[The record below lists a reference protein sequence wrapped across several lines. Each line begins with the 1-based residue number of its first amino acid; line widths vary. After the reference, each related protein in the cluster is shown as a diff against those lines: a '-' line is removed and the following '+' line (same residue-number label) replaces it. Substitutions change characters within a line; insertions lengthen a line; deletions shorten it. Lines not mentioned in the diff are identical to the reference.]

1 MADPASDPSRF
12 DIAVLGAGPAGV
24 GAAVTAAWAGARVL
38 VIDEA
43 PQTGGQVYRA
53 LPEGITLAPGVRSLE
68 AAEGARQRAELE
80 ASGAQLVT
88 DHRVWMVSEGF
99 RIEALGPQGPAK
111 WQADR
116 LIAATGTHER
126 VVPFPG
132 WTLPGVLGLAATT
145 ILMKSQRMAP
155 GRRVLVAGCGPLLAY
170 VAAGLG
176 KIGAQVVGV
185 ADLAG
190 PADWARALPRML
202 ARPDLMAR
210 GAGWVAQIAAR
221 RVPYLPRHHVL
232 RAEPGA
238 DDALRVTLARIGR
251 DGRPGPERLIEAD
264 ALAVGHG
271 LVPGTELT
279 RLLRAAHDWRP
290 ERGGWIAR
298 RDTEFRTSVP
308 GLYLVGDGGG
318 ISGAAAAWHQ
328 GRVAGL
334 AAARAAGIGDAQI
347 LSDRITLE
355 RRALRAAEGFGRAM
369 SAIMAPRAPLY
380 AAIPA
385 DTPVCRCED
394 VTRAEIEA
402 AVAAGATEVNQV
414 KHWTRCGMGPC
425 QGRMCGEAAAEI
437 VAAKQG
443 ASRVQAGLWTGR
455 APLRPVPLADL
466 AGDFDYADIP
476 IPKPAP
482 L

>member
-1 MADPASDPSRF
+1 MADPARF

-24 GAAVTAAWAGARVL
+24 GAAVTAARAGARVL

-43 PQTGGQVYRA
+43 PQAGGQVYRA
-53 LPEGITLAPGVRSLE
+53 PPAGLRLDPSVQGAD
-68 AAEGARQRAELE
+68 AAEGARQRAAL
-80 ASGAQLVT
+80 AQSGAVLAT
-88 DHRVWMVSEGF
+88 GHRVWLVTEGF
-99 RIEALGPQGPAK
+99 GIDALGPDGPVR

-190 PADWARALPRML
+190 PSDWARALPRML
-202 ARPDLMAR
+202 SRPDLMAR
-210 GAGWVAQIAAR
+210 GAAWVAQLAAR
-221 RVPYLPRHHVL
+221 RVPYHARSHVL
-232 RAEPGA
+232 RAEAVPGGG
-238 DDALRVTLARIGR
+238 LRVTLADSHGR
-251 DGRPGPERLIEAD
+251 SHTVETD

-290 ERGGWIAR
+290 DLGGWVAR
-298 RDTEFRTSVP
+298 RDADFQTSVP
-308 GLYLVGDGGG
+308 GLYLAGDGGG
-318 ISGAAAAWHQ
+318 VRGAAAAWHQ

-334 AAARAAGIGDAQI
+334 AAVRSLGIGDAAT

-355 RRALRAAEGFGRAM
+355 TRTLRAAERFGRAM
-369 SAIMAPRAPLY
+369 AAMMAPRPALY
-380 AAIPA
+380 AAIAPE
-385 DTPVCRCED
+385 TVICRCED

-402 AVAAGATEVNQV
+402 AIDAGAAEVNQL
-414 KHWTRCGMGPC
+414 KQWTRCGMGPC

-437 VAAKQG
+437 LAARR
-443 ASRVQAGLWTGR
+443 AVPRSEAGIWTGR
-455 APLRPVPLADL
+455 APLRPVALADL